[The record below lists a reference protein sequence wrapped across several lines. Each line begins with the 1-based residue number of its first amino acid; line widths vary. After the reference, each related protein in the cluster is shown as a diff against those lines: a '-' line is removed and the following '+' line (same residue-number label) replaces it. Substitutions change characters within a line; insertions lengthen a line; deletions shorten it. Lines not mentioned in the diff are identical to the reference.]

1 MTKELLTGWGMTAA
15 TRAEVSHPA
24 TREEVC
30 AVLLA
35 AAPGGRGVIA
45 RGLGRAY
52 GDAAQNAGGSVIDL
66 TALRRVHSFDA
77 GVPSDPGR
85 PATITVDSGVSLDAL
100 MRTLVPLGYFVP
112 VTPGTRYVTVGGA
125 IASDIHGKNHH
136 VEGSFCQH
144 VTGLELLLPSG
155 EIRQLR
161 PDDPATSAAFWATA
175 GGMGLTGVVLSAT
188 IRLLRVESSY
198 LRVDTERANDLDDC
212 MSRMSARDD
221 DYRYS
226 VAWIDSLSTGS
237 TMGRA
242 VLTRG
247 DHATVAELP
256 AKKQRSPLA
265 YGPTPRLSAP
275 PWVPE
280 GLLRTSTVRAFNE
293 VWFRKAPRRHT
304 GYETIP
310 FFFHP
315 LDGVLEWN
323 RIYGRP
329 GFIQYQFAVPLG
341 AEETV
346 RTSLGRLS
354 AARCPSFLTVLKR
367 FGPGNPGP
375 LSFPQPGWTLT
386 VDVPAALP
394 GLGPLLDG
402 LDELVVAAG
411 GRIYLSKDSR
421 LRSDLLAPMY
431 PRLAEW
437 KDVRDKLD
445 PEGILHSD
453 LSRRLGLT

>member
-1 MTKELLTGWGMTAA
+1 MTDQLLTGWGLTAA
-15 TRAEVSHPA
+15 TRAEVSHPTSA
-24 TREEVC
+24 D
-30 AVLLA
+30 AVSA
-35 AAPGGRGVIA
+35 ALTSARKDGRGVIA

-52 GDAAQNAGGSVIDL
+52 GDAAQNAGGSVIEL
-66 TALRRVHSFDA
+66 TGLDRVHSFDDGDA
-77 GVPSDPGR
+77 ADPGR
-85 PATITVDSGVSLDAL
+85 PATITVDAGISLDAL
-100 MRTLVPLGYFVP
+100 MRLLVPLGYFVP

-136 VEGSFCQH
+136 VEGSFSQH
-144 VTGLELLLPSG
+144 VSELSLLLASG
-155 EIRQLR
+155 EIRPLR
-161 PDDPATSAAFWATA
+161 PDDPATATAFWATA
-175 GGMGLTGVVLSAT
+175 GGMGLTGIVLKAT
-188 IRLLRVESSY
+188 IRLLRIETAY
-198 LRVDTERANDLDDC
+198 LRVDTERAGNLDDC
-212 MSRMSARDD
+212 MARMAARDD
-221 DYRYS
+221 EYRYS
-226 VAWIDSLSTGS
+226 VAWIDSLSTGGS
-237 TMGRA
+237 MGRA
-242 VLTRG
+242 VLQRG
-247 DHATVAELP
+247 DHASVEELP
-256 AKKQRSPLA
+256 GKLAKAPLA
-265 YGPTPRLSAP
+265 YGPKPRLAAP

-304 GYETIP
+304 GYESIP

-329 GFIQYQFAVPLG
+329 GFVQYQLAVPLK
-341 AEETV
+341 AEDTV
-346 RTSLGRLS
+346 SESLNRLS

-367 FGPGNPGP
+367 FGPADPGP

-411 GRIYLSKDSR
+411 GRVYLSKDSR
-421 LRSDLLAPMY
+421 LRPDLLAAMY
-431 PRLAEW
+431 PRLPEW
-437 KDVRDKLD
+437 QAARSELD
-445 PEGILHSD
+445 PGGVMHSD